1 MFIILNYLYI
11 VDKYA
16 FEWFN
21 IPEEI
26 CQIGIK
32 GGEKMETRQMF
43 GRTQIYTDAATIT
56 ADNVVAVL
64 ENALKVH
71 SQNKSDIEYLWD
83 YYRGKTPILD
93 KIKEVRESINH
104 KINVNRANEIVTF
117 KKGYGFGE
125 PIQYIRCGTDD
136 TQSDEVQ
143 KLNEYM
149 RLSGKHAKD
158 SELAEW
164 LYVCG
169 LGMRMVVPGDEEE
182 PLRVYTLDPRHS
194 FVVRYNGLGE
204 PVVMGVKTVTT
215 ENGDDVHSVYTKD
228 AYYEII
234 NSKIIKSEP
243 HALEDVPIFQ
253 YKSSQAMLG
262 SFEIVLPLLDAINEL
277 ESNRM
282 DDVVQFVNS
291 FLALLGGS
299 IDEDTYNKL
308 EEYKMLCLPE
318 GVDAKYLSVAL
329 HQSDMQIQ
337 ADSLYEYVLTICG
350 VPNRNGGSSTSDTG
364 AATIFRDGWQMAES
378 HMKSVEIEFKEAE
391 KRFLKMSLRILK
403 GMIGLELALKNIE
416 IKFSRRNYD
425 NLQTKSQVLTTLL
438 NNPKIHPEL
447 AFLHSGLFLDPE
459 SAYLQSREWW
469 ETNELKEQEDLNNY
483 AKSLGDDDGE
493 ESVSEN

>member
-1 MFIILNYLYI
+1 MT
-11 VDKYA
+11 
-16 FEWFN
+16 
-21 IPEEI
+21 I
-26 CQIGIK
+26 CHK
-32 GGEKMETRQMF
+32 GGEKMDTRQMF
-43 GRTQIYTDAATIT
+43 GRTQIYTDVATIT
-56 ADNVVAVL
+56 ADNVADVL
-64 ENALKVH
+64 EKALKVH
-71 SQNKSDIEYLWD
+71 TANQSDIEYLWN

-125 PIQYIRCGTDD
+125 PIQYIRRGIDD

-149 RLSGKHAKD
+149 FLSGKHAKD

-169 LGMRMVVPGDEEE
+169 LGMRMVLPGDEEE

-194 FVVRYNGLGE
+194 FVVRHNGLGE
-204 PVVMGVKTVTT
+204 PVVMGVKSVTK
-215 ENGDDVHSVYTKD
+215 EDGDVVHSVYTKD
-228 AYYEII
+228 AYYEIV
-234 NSKIIKSEP
+234 NGKVEKTGP
-243 HALEDVPIFQ
+243 HALRDVPMFE
-253 YKSSQAMLG
+253 YPANKARLG
-262 SFEIVLPLLDAINEL
+262 CFEIVLPLLDAINEL

-291 FLALLGGS
+291 FLALLGGT
-299 IDEDTYNKL
+299 IDEDTYTKL

-329 HQSDMQIQ
+329 QQADMQIQ

-378 HMKSVEIEFKEAE
+378 HMKSVEVEFKEAE
-391 KRFLKMSLRILK
+391 KRFLKMALRILK
-403 GMIGLELALKNIE
+403 DMVGLDLLLKNVE

-438 NNPKIHPEL
+438 NNPKIHPQL
-447 AFLHSGLFLDPE
+447 AYSHSGLFLDPE
-459 SAYLQSREWW
+459 SAYLQSKEWW
-469 ETNELKEQEDLNNY
+469 EENERKEQEELNNY
-483 AKSLGDDDGE
+483 AKSLGDEHDDT
-493 ESVSEN
+493 V

>member
-1 MFIILNYLYI
+1 
-11 VDKYA
+11 
-16 FEWFN
+16 
-21 IPEEI
+21 
-26 CQIGIK
+26 
-32 GGEKMETRQMF
+32 METRQMF
-43 GRTQIYTDAATIT
+43 GRTQIYTDVATIT
-56 ADNVVAVL
+56 DENVADVL

-71 SQNKSDIEYLWD
+71 NQNQSEIEYLWD
-83 YYRGKTPILD
+83 YYRGKTPILN
-93 KIKEVRESINH
+93 KVKEVRENINH
-104 KINVNRANEIVTF
+104 QINVNRANEIVTF

-125 PIQYIRCGTDD
+125 PIQYIRRGTDD
-136 TQSDEVQ
+136 NQSDEVQ
-143 KLNEYM
+143 RLNEYM
-149 RLSGKHAKD
+149 FLSGKHAKD

-169 LGMRMVVPGDEEE
+169 LGMRMVLPGDDEE
-182 PLRVYTLDPRHS
+182 PLRVYTLDPRYS

-204 PVVMGVKTVTT
+204 PVVMGVKTIKKAD
-215 ENGDDVHSVYTKD
+215 GDAVHSVYTKD

-234 NSKIIKSEP
+234 NGKIVKSEP
-243 HALEDVPIFQ
+243 HALEDVPMHE
-253 YKSSQAMLG
+253 YPANKARLG

-291 FLALLGGS
+291 FLALLGGT

-308 EEYKMLCLPE
+308 EAFKMLCLPE

-329 HQSDMQIQ
+329 QQSDMQIQ

-378 HMKSVEIEFKEAE
+378 HMKSVEVEFKEAE
-391 KRFLKMSLRILK
+391 KRFLKMALRILK
-403 GMIGLELALKNIE
+403 DMVGLDLALKNIE

-438 NNPKIHPEL
+438 NNPKVHPEL

-459 SAYLQSREWW
+459 SAYLQSKKWW
-469 ETNELKEQEDLNNY
+469 EDNEQKEQEDLNNY
-483 AKSLGDDDGE
+483 VKSLGDDDGE
-493 ESVSEN
+493 EPVSEN